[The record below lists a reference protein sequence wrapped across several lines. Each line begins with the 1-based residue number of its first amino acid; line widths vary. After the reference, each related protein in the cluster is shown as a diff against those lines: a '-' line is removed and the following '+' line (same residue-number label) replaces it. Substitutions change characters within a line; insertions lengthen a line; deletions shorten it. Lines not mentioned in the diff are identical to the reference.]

1 MKKILFASTALV
13 AASLFGID
21 AAQAADPIKISVG
34 GFSKWWVVGASQ
46 SGDYTG
52 ALTSAK
58 AAYPSSTAGAYAI
71 GGTSSYNTADVKG
84 DNEIH
89 FKGETALDNG
99 LKVGVFVSLE
109 AGGNGDQTTD
119 PIDQSYA
126 WVEGGFGK
134 VMLGTLKNGAALLHV
149 QAPDAASNWGD
160 GGIVTGNYAV
170 ARPAAVEGLN
180 QRVGFS
186 SATNTTAIITD
197 NKAEKITYVTPV
209 FAGLTLGAT
218 YVPDATTEDNRGQGT
233 SQAQAYGVGAGYAR
247 SVGPVGVKLS
257 GGFVHSILGQRE
269 QLFQYSSGAQLSY
282 AGFTLGGSYQLARD
296 AIGGSGASP
305 TTGTGQN
312 GSSSVNNN
320 PLGGATSILR
330 AALGSTATGYKY
342 DYGGQGYDVGLQ
354 YATGPYALSFA
365 YFHSETEGLKSAT
378 GTFAD
383 LSSYG
388 NDTMDFY
395 QFSGKYSLSPGIDLL
410 TSVGY
415 AEYKSG
421 AYGHA
426 NEQYKDLLKNDGY
439 YGMTGLALK
448 F

>member
-46 SGDYTG
+46 SNDYTG
-52 ALTSAK
+52 ALATS
-58 AAYPSSTAGAYAI
+58 
-71 GGTSSYNTADVKG
+71 GTHTYNTMDVKG

-160 GGIVTGNYAV
+160 GGIATGNYAV
-170 ARPAAVEGLN
+170 VRPAAVEGLN

-218 YVPDATTEDNRGQGT
+218 YVADASTEDNRGQGT
-233 SQAQAYGVGAGYAR
+233 SQAQAYGVAAGYAR
-247 SVGPVGVKLS
+247 SIGPVGVKLS
-257 GGFVHSILGQRE
+257 GGFVNSLLSQRE

-296 AIGGSGASP
+296 AIGRSGGTA
-305 TTGTGQN
+305 TTGAGQN

-320 PLGGATSILR
+320 PLGSNATSALN
-330 AALGSTATGYKY
+330 AALGGAAAGYKY
-342 DYGGQGYDVGLQ
+342 DYGGQGYDIGLQ

-388 NDTMDFY
+388 DDTIDFY

-410 TSVGY
+410 TSLGY

-426 NEQYKDLLKNDGY
+426 TANKDLLKNDGY